1 MPVPGLTVIAA
12 TLLCSLLGGCVTGDG
27 ANSGQIE
34 GVERVEAGKP
44 TFLQRTFM
52 TMDER
57 CRPIRRPT
65 GVLTEPP
72 QQGKV
77 RLATR
82 NAKAEYGPGP
92 MRHCDGKVGSSL
104 AFEYTSRAGYRGPDS
119 FHARIRYK
127 DGEIRHE
134 RFDVMVD

>member
-1 MPVPGLTVIAA
+1 MPVPGLSTLAA
-12 TLLCSLLGGCVTGDG
+12 MLLCGLLGGCGTTDG
-27 ANSGQIE
+27 PTPGQAE
-34 GVERVEAGKP
+34 GAERVESGKP

-72 QQGKV
+72 RHGKV

-82 NAKAEYGPGP
+82 KAEAEYGPGP
-92 MRHCDGKVGSSL
+92 FRHCNGKVGPSL

-119 FHARIRYK
+119 FLVRVRYN
-127 DGEIRHE
+127 DGETRPIRL
-134 RFDVMVD
+134 DVTVD

>member
-1 MPVPGLTVIAA
+1 MPVLGLTLLAA
-12 TLLCSLLGGCVTGDG
+12 TLLCSLLGGCVTPDG
-27 ANSGQIE
+27 TASKQADGIERVNSG
-34 GVERVEAGKP
+34 KSS
-44 TFLQRTFM
+44 FLQQTFM

-57 CRPIRRPT
+57 CRPIRRPS

-72 QQGKV
+72 RHGTV

-92 MRHCDGKVGSSL
+92 FRHCDGKVGPSL

-119 FHARIRYK
+119 FLVRIRYK
-127 DGEIRHE
+127 DGEIRYE
-134 RFDVMVD
+134 RFNVAVD